1 MVGVTTRPQERQKKL
16 ELFARGPELLSEG
29 LRRCPRKM
37 WLYRTAHDRWSIH
50 EIILHLADSETEAY
64 VLCRQFIV
72 EPGSV
77 VTTHDSFK
85 WVSTL
90 GYFHQS
96 TTEALGLIV
105 RLRRMTHHILRHIP
119 EPVWAHTAQY
129 PRKGIITL
137 EEWLDVQT
145 QHIARHVEQ
154 ICQNYAEWPKRTGR
168 TSHASRQCLRALS
181 YGSSA

>member
-1 MVGVTTRPQERQKKL
+1 VISTSRHAQERQRVL
-16 ELFARGPELLSEG
+16 GLFGHGPELLSEG
-29 LRRCPRKM
+29 LRGCPKKM
-37 WLYRTAHDRWSIH
+37 WLYRPAHDRWSIH

-64 VLCRQFIV
+64 VVCRQFIV
-72 EPGSV
+72 EPGSI

-119 EPVWAHTAQY
+119 EPVWAHTAQH

-137 EEWLDVQT
+137 ERWLDMQT
-145 QHIARHVEQ
+145 QHITYHVEQ
-154 ICQNYAEWPKRTGR
+154 IHQNYAEWPKRTGR
-168 TSHASRQCLRALS
+168 TGHANRQRLNVLS
-181 YGSSA
+181 